1 MESFELNKILGAIL
15 GSCLVLL
22 SVHLFADA
30 VFSPAMPAKPGFEI
44 AVQKESPSAAPKQT
58 AAAEAPIATRLAS
71 AKINVGQSESHI
83 CMTCHNLQKGGP
95 NEIGPNLYGVVDRP
109 RASHPGYDY
118 SAAMKAKG
126 GKWTFAELDKF
137 LTNPQGYISGTK
149 MTFGGFKNPQQR
161 ADIIAYLR
169 TLSDHPLPLPKAPPP
184 PAKAAAAQPQPAA
197 APKPAAAT
205 EAPIATRLASADI
218 NVGKSESNICMAC
231 HNLQKGGPNEVGP
244 NLWGVVDRPRASH
257 PGYDYSAAMKA
268 KGGKWTFAELDKFLT
283 HPQGYIPGT
292 KMTFAGFK
300 SPKKRADIIAYL
312 RTLSDQ
318 PVSLPKAP
326 TPANSATQPQQA
338 PKSNS
343 NNKG

>member
-44 AVQKESPSAAPKQT
+44 AVQKESPSTAPKQT
-58 AAAEAPIATRLAS
+58 AAA
-71 AKINVGQSESHI
+71 
-83 CMTCHNLQKGGP
+83 
-95 NEIGPNLYGVVDRP
+95 
-109 RASHPGYDY
+109 
-118 SAAMKAKG
+118 
-126 GKWTFAELDKF
+126 
-137 LTNPQGYISGTK
+137 
-149 MTFGGFKNPQQR
+149 
-161 ADIIAYLR
+161 
-169 TLSDHPLPLPKAPPP
+169 
-184 PAKAAAAQPQPAA
+184 
-197 APKPAAAT
+197 

-318 PVSLPKAP
+318 PASLPKAP
-326 TPANSATQPQQA
+326 APANSATQPQQP